1 MMHQP
6 EIEQLPWAQQ
16 RQRDEPLYRAQIAYL
31 FEKSRFFREK
41 LRQNGFNSAA
51 DVGGLDDIAALPLTE
66 KDELRAS
73 RSEAEPIG
81 SYLATP
87 MNQLTRIFSTS
98 GTTGLPSYV
107 PLTANDL
114 DNWVTTSCR
123 SYSGSGITKGEAII
137 STYNAGPFVAGAAL
151 EAFNRLGLCH
161 IPVGTGNTER
171 LLAAIKLLKPT
182 TLACT
187 PSYALHLA
195 ELGVA
200 RGLHLPSS
208 SINRV
213 MVAGE
218 PGGGEPAMRAKLEE
232 AWGAKVYEAM
242 GIGDISVSLWGEC
255 EEQAGIHFSGRG
267 FVHFELID
275 PTSGTAIP
283 VTDGATGELVLTHLK
298 HQGAPLLRFRT
309 RDHVVV
315 WTAPCPCGRTSP
327 RLRCI
332 GRTDD
337 MMIVR
342 GVNVF
347 PSAIREVVN
356 RFAPDVSGVMSIRPA
371 AKGVKQAPPLR
382 ILVEVAD
389 HIKEPGNLA
398 ERIEHDI
405 RATLVFS
412 AKIELVPSGALP
424 RSEYKSKLV
433 DFSEATVP
441 LPDDTRDDTPDRS

>member
-1 MMHQP
+1 
-6 EIEQLPWAQQ
+6 
-16 RQRDEPLYRAQIAYL
+16 
-31 FEKSRFFREK
+31 
-41 LRQNGFNSAA
+41 
-51 DVGGLDDIAALPLTE
+51 
-66 KDELRAS
+66 
-73 RSEAEPIG
+73 
-81 SYLATP
+81 
-87 MNQLTRIFSTS
+87 
-98 GTTGLPSYV
+98 
-107 PLTANDL
+107 
-114 DNWVTTSCR
+114 R
-123 SYSGSGITKGEAII
+123 SYSASGITKGEAII

-187 PSYALHLA
+187 PSYALHLS
-195 ELGVA
+195 ELGVT
-200 RGLHLPSS
+200 RGLDLPSS
-208 SINRV
+208 SIKRI
-213 MVAGE
+213 MVAGD
-218 PGGGEPAMRAKLEE
+218 PGGGEPAMRAKLEK

-255 EEQAGIHFSGRG
+255 EEQAGMHFSGRG
-267 FVHFELID
+267 FVHFELIN
-275 PTSGTAIP
+275 PMSGKAIP

-315 WTAPCPCGRTSP
+315 WTAPCRCGRTSP

-371 AKGVKQAPPLR
+371 AKG
-382 ILVEVAD
+382 
-389 HIKEPGNLA
+389 
-398 ERIEHDI
+398 
-405 RATLVFS
+405 
-412 AKIELVPSGALP
+412 
-424 RSEYKSKLV
+424 
-433 DFSEATVP
+433 
-441 LPDDTRDDTPDRS
+441 

>member
-1 MMHQP
+1 MLYQP
-6 EIEQLPWAQQ
+6 EIERLPWSEQ
-16 RQRDEPLYRAQIAYL
+16 RKLDEPFYRRQVAYL
-31 FEKSRFFREK
+31 FENSGFFRDK
-41 LRQNGFNSAA
+41 LRRHGFETAA
-51 DVGGLDDIAALPLTE
+51 DVAGLDEIAALPLTE

-73 RSEAEPIG
+73 RTDAAPIG
-81 SYLATP
+81 TYLAAP
-87 MNQLTRIFSTS
+87 MNSLTRIFSTS

-107 PLTANDL
+107 PLTVSDL

-123 SYSGSGITKGEAII
+123 SYSASGVARGEAIV

-171 LLAAIKLLKPT
+171 LLAAVKLIRPT

-195 ELGVA
+195 EIGAA
-200 RGLHLPSS
+200 RGLDLAAS
-208 SINRV
+208 SIARI

-218 PGGGEPAMRAKLEE
+218 PGGGEPAMRRKLEE

-255 EEQAGIHFSGRG
+255 EEQAGMHFSGRG

-275 PTSGTAIP
+275 PDSGEAIP
-283 VTDGATGELVLTHLK
+283 VADGAKGELVLSHLK

-315 WTAPCPCGRTSP
+315 WTAPCRCGRTSP

-356 RFAPDVSGVMSIRPA
+356 RYAPDVTGVMSIRPA
-371 AKGVKQAPPLR
+371 SKGVKQAPPLKV
-382 ILVEVAD
+382 LVEISD
-389 HIKEPGNLA
+389 LTEPGDLA
-398 ERIEHDI
+398 ERIERDI
-405 RATLVFS
+405 RATLLVS
-412 AKIELVPSGALP
+412 TTVELVSKGTLP
-424 RSEYKSKLV
+424 RTDYKSKLV
-433 DFSEATVP
+433 DFSEAGP
-441 LPDDTRDDTPDRS
+441 AMASD

>member
-200 RGLHLPSS
+200 RGLDLPSS

-255 EEQAGIHFSGRG
+255 EEQAGMHFSGRG